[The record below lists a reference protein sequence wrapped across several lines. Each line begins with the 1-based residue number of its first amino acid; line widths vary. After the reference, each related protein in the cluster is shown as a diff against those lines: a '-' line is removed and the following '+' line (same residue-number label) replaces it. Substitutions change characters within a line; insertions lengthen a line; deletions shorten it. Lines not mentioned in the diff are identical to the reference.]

1 TLLQGPDYAIQS
13 RYFGH
18 YLTPS
23 RGKFNRTNTTAGS
36 STSWPKSLRR
46 LLGNLGYLIEIVAHA
61 ILKGVKRGTEASA
74 TQLRYVCA
82 REILILLPKFF
93 RRVYEPDIRRTSDHS
108 THGPN

>member
-1 TLLQGPDYAIQS
+1 MLHLENHTVIRSSINRLGGPDLRWRKGDESGLTLLQGPDNAIQS

-46 LLGNLGYLIEIVAHA
+46 LLRSLGYLTEIVAHA
-61 ILKGVKRGTEASA
+61 ILKGVKRGTEAGA
-74 TQLRYVCA
+74 T
-82 REILILLPKFF
+82 
-93 RRVYEPDIRRTSDHS
+93 
-108 THGPN
+108 